1 MTPFCLIFSLAD
13 NLNGGDVRVYAV
25 VPVEEAFHVDNFADL
40 EVLYCG
46 VNFSGAVAE
55 VGFNCECVGLT
66 VERYVEVEVVAFLS

>member
-1 MTPFCLIFSLAD
+1 M
-13 NLNGGDVRVYAV
+13 RVYAV